1 MYFGYF
7 VLIDINVVYLRLA
20 TSAAAPVLA
29 DLPVG
34 AASSASDIFTQRAPS
49 GSNTEKGNIY
59 NVLLAPFFM
68 V

>member
-1 MYFGYF
+1 MYF
-7 VLIDINVVYLRLA
+7 VLIAINLVYLRLA